1 MISVLS
7 RDDLAVFTIP
17 SLDARLNAIR
27 DQVAPALAELGRGLI
42 DELAVRTGEE
52 LHAHAAIHAKHKKNP
67 PDETWIALGPTPR
80 QYKKEPYF
88 AIGVSRNAVHVRVQ
102 INEECPRK
110 VELGEVIVAR
120 SPELARH
127 AQHLGALRNFEEWDY
142 EGLPDPAPAAER
154 LFWSTLGNRLIG
166 KKTARFDIG
175 VGWKGAE
182 ALRLSKQRVAEA
194 VVKLMPL
201 YHFVAFDRWR
211 F

>member
-1 MISVLS
+1 MTSLLS

-17 SLDARLNAIR
+17 SLDDRLAAIR
-27 DQVAPALAELGRGLI
+27 DRVAPTLADLGRALI

-52 LHAHAAIHAKHKKNP
+52 LHCHAAVHARQKKNP

-88 AIGVSRNAVHVRVQ
+88 AVGISRNAVHVRVQ
-102 INEECPRK
+102 ISEECPRK
-110 VELGEVIVAR
+110 VELGQVIVER

-127 AQHLGALRNFEEWDY
+127 AQHLGALRNFEGWDH

-154 LFWSTLGNRLIG
+154 LFWSTLGNRLVA
-166 KKTARFDIG
+166 KKNARFDIG

-182 ALRLSKQRVAEA
+182 ALRLSKQRIADAIVR
-194 VVKLMPL
+194 LMPL
-201 YHFVAFDRWR
+201 YHFVVFDRWR